1 MNKAIKAKD
10 HVFNAQ
16 GQQKAKLTTQR
27 TKELQG
33 ADKFGTC
40 IECGK
45 NSYDSQELV
54 RITLGSIYKMSTCLC
69 PECLNRLI
77 GELRDNF

>member
-1 MNKAIKAKD
+1 MKIQKIK
-10 HVFNAQ
+10 
-16 GQQKAKLTTQR
+16 G
-27 TKELQG
+27 LQG

-45 NSYDSQELV
+45 TSYDSQELV
-54 RITLGSIYKMSTCLC
+54 RISLGSVHKMSACLC